1 MNDEFNMHKS
11 KGDQDCSV
19 LMAGIHVQ
27 MTAARYRDDINIA
40 SLFLT
45 QTTHPPLACVCST
58 QDAVYQVVLSSL
70 KESYEFAGV

>member
-1 MNDEFNMHKS
+1 MNDKFNMHES
-11 KGDQDCSV
+11 KGDRDCFV

-45 QTTHPPLACVCST
+45 QIAHPLLACVCST
-58 QDAVYQVVLSSL
+58 QAAVYQVALSSL